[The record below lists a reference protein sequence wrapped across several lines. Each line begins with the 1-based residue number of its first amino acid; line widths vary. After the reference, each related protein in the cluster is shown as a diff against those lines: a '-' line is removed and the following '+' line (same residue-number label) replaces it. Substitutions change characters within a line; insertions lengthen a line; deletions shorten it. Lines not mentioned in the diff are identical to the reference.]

1 MENFRSNR
9 SAVIGVVVVAL
20 VLVLG
25 LVAWL
30 VRGASDDEVSSDA
43 SASAGANDAS
53 SDLGVVAGAGG
64 SRVAPDGV
72 TGLGYENTCKGVV
85 EAATSYAK
93 VLSTRSLDL
102 SQGIDKTIDEITI
115 DSDYAKVREDY
126 TSMQEVRQSVSSKE
140 LKKLTGKNSETF
152 HPNWSGKYLVRDCQP
167 EQNAK
172 ISIAGVSHIQDST
185 GWTAPDSYSYY
196 AVTYDMVW
204 ADNDWKIQK
213 AYEPGTDVQEPILTE
228 NLPKPE
234 KADTTVVTWSK
245 DHFETKTEQQERVV
259 MDSAAFEKAFEG
271 VEPDITR
278 WYNFSKAN

>member
-1 MENFRSNR
+1 MEDIRSNR
-9 SAVIGVVVVAL
+9 KVLAVGAAVAVL
-20 VLVLG
+20 LVIVLVT
-25 LVAWL
+25 WL
-30 VRGASDDEVSSDA
+30 VRDGSDDEAASESSVSAATSDV
-43 SASAGANDAS
+43 S

-72 TGLGYENTCKGVV
+72 TGLGYEDTCKGAV
-85 EAATSYAK
+85 EAAASYAK

-102 SQGIDKTIDEITI
+102 PQGTDKTIDEITV
-115 DSDYAKVREDY
+115 DADYAKARKDY

-140 LKKLTGKNSETF
+140 LKELTGKNSETF

-167 EQNAK
+167 GQNAK
-172 ISIAGVSHIQDST
+172 ISVAGISHIQDST
-185 GWTAPDSYSYY
+185 GWTAPHSYSYY
-196 AVTYDMVW
+196 AVTYGLVW
-204 ADNDWKIQK
+204 SGNDWKIQK
-213 AYEPGTDVQEPILTE
+213 SYEPGTDVKEPILTE
-228 NLPKPE
+228 NLPKPQ

-278 WYNFSKAN
+278 WYNFTEAN

>member
-1 MENFRSNR
+1 MMEDIRSNR
-9 SAVIGVVVVAL
+9 KLWAAGAL
-20 VLVLG
+20 VLVVV
-25 LVAWL
+25 LVLVVWL
-30 VRGASDDEVSSDA
+30 ARGASDGEASSESSVSA
-43 SASAGANDAS
+43 ANDAS

-64 SRVAPDGV
+64 SRVADDGV
-72 TGLGYENTCKGVV
+72 TGLGYENTCKGAV

-102 SQGIDKTIDEITI
+102 PQGTDKTIDEITV
-115 DSDYAKVREDY
+115 DSDYAKARKDY

-140 LKKLTGKNSETF
+140 LKELTGKNSETF

-172 ISIAGVSHIQDST
+172 ISVAGVSHIQDST

-204 ADNDWKIQK
+204 VDNDWKIQK
-213 AYEPGTDVQEPILTE
+213 AYEPGTDVKEPILTE

-278 WYNFSKAN
+278 WYNFSEAN